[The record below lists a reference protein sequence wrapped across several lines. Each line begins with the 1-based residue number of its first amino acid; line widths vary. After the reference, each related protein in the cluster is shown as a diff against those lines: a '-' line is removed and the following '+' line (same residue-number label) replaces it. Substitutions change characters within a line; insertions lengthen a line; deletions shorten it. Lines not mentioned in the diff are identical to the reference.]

1 MSKKHLE
8 KLQKKERP
16 IYGMDELE
24 KSWKKLMAS
33 VTKLNSIVKSSYTDK
48 TKILPKKG
56 DGKNAK
62 NV

>member
-16 IYGMDELE
+16 IYGVDELE

-33 VTKLNSIVKSSYTDK
+33 VAKLNSIVKSSYTDK
-48 TKILPKKG
+48 TKIFIKK
-56 DGKNAK
+56 DDCNAK